1 MPEQPPSGTPGSAPG
16 PSPAQACLHVIA
28 ELLRNPRPLTPEVR
42 TALADL
48 LDEFGGSLAP
58 AAVPPAEVQHLAE
71 STAHLAR
78 ALHKKDPG
86 YLASARDRLEQAVL
100 AAEAQA
106 PTAANLARRLLDAL
120 ANIGI

>member
-1 MPEQPPSGTPGSAPG
+1 V
-16 PSPAQACLHVIA
+16 QASLHVVA

-42 TALADL
+42 AALADL

-58 AAVPPAEVQHLAE
+58 TAVPPAEVQHLAE

-78 ALHKKDPG
+78 ALGRKDPG

-106 PTAANLARRLLDAL
+106 PAAADLARRLLDAL